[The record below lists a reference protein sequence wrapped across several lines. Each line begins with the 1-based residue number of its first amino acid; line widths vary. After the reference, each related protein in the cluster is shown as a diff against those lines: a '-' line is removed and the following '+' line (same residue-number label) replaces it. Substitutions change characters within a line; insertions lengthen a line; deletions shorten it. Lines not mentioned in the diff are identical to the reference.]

1 MTRTLIFGA
10 VLAATALAGCA
21 SGTQS
26 AGADASAPA
35 SMPSSYSDGQ
45 QCNADLAESAVGQK
59 AGPDMLESYR
69 DKAGAKQARILR
81 PRDVITM
88 EYNAERLNLRVDEQD
103 MVISVNCS

>member
-10 VLAATALAGCA
+10 VLAVATLAGCA
-21 SGTQS
+21 SGTQGTGS
-26 AGADASAPA
+26 DTFDPASA
-35 SMPSSYSDGQ
+35 SSSSTNNQ

-59 AGPDMLESYR
+59 ATPELLETYR
-69 DKAGAKQARILR
+69 DQSGAKQARILR

-88 EYNAERLNLRVDEQD
+88 EYNPQRLNLRVDEQD